1 VRLTNQTCRRTFS
14 LCSTTGLCCCLSHI
28 EIDYLIAGCRTL
40 PQIIVTSQMVAL
52 CRNLPVI
59 CRKYAFPHS
68 AAPNFSKFLSRSPF
82 LVAYI
87 MKTFFTLMAAQIFE
101 CRNAREVFGGARPK
115 IPLAL
120 T

>member
-1 VRLTNQTCRRTFS
+1 
-14 LCSTTGLCCCLSHI
+14 
-28 EIDYLIAGCRTL
+28 L

-68 AAPNFSKFLSRSPF
+68 AAPRIFTFLSRTPF

-87 MKTFFTLMAAQIFE
+87 MRTFFTLMAAQIFE
-101 CRNAREVFGGARPK
+101 CRNAREIFLGGARPK
-115 IPLAL
+115 MPLAV